1 MGANLIISNGIG
13 DSELYIAAAQNVN
26 KPFNITPQGGQYPCV
41 GNILANRKL
50 ASFWQGMYL
59 DAKVFTDGIGITS
72 MNATEDG
79 AIAVRIPLLLPGPR
93 NGRTLALNYGG
104 ALRRGTPGNNGTFNN
119 NLPHGMQTDAVNLEF
134 IQIYDEAAQ
143 ISKTDMDMVGS
154 NLAILAQYTATTPQ
168 TVAQITDA
176 CVMGT
181 QIGTALK
188 YYKENPA
195 GRSVRFYNSA
205 STTKGYLQGI
215 LNELVSSQVNVRNGY
230 KEGVTKYPLEKSCIV
245 MRNSLWDK
253 FMTIDN
259 GAIVNSDISSK
270 MMINGN
276 FSEDGKKLLGDCI
289 MGQYHGVYIKV
300 VPDEYWMLAAAYCGV
315 DKSDLQ
321 YWDKVSAYICN
332 AAGTYHGM
340 ASVTTEVDKAPTTSI
355 GFIARNDWRWGTAVA
370 RKSSITILYDGAE
383 QSFTNPITD
392 TIFESEGM
400 VVQPRDTEA
409 VIASYY
415 DEEDIT
421 SSFQAVAVSN
431 KVTECTF
438 TLTDSLSADIKDAE
452 VTVISKGAVVS
463 VSNNGDSTYS
473 FNLERGATAKVI
485 IEAEGY
491 DTETVSVAVTDTD
504 EATFT
509 KTVTLTASGD

>member
-1 MGANLIISNGIG
+1 MGTNLIISNGIS

-26 KPFNITPQGGQYPCV
+26 KPFNITTQGGQYPCV

-59 DAKVFTDGIGITS
+59 DAKVFADGIGITS

-104 ALRRGTPGNNGTFNN
+104 ALKRGTPGNSGTFNN

-134 IQIYDEAAQ
+134 IQVYDEAAQ

-168 TVAQITDA
+168 TVAQITDG

-195 GRSVRFYNSA
+195 GRSVRFYDSSA
-205 STTKGYLQGI
+205 TTKGYLQGI
-215 LNELVSSQVNVRNGY
+215 LNELISSQTNVRNGY
-230 KEGVTKYPLEKSCIV
+230 KEGVTKYPLEKSCII

-300 VPDEYWMLAAAYCGV
+300 VPDEYWLLAAAFCGV
-315 DKSDLQ
+315 DKSNLQ
-321 YWDKVSAYICN
+321 YWNKVSAYICN

-340 ASVTTEVDKAPTTSI
+340 ASVTTEIDKAPTTSI

-383 QSFTNPITD
+383 GSFTNPITG
-392 TIFESEGM
+392 TIFENEGT

-409 VIASYY
+409 VIADYY
-415 DEEDIT
+415 DEEDIS
-421 SSFQAVAVSN
+421 SSFQAIAVSN
-431 KVTECTF
+431 NVTECTL
-438 TLTDSLSADIKDAE
+438 TLKDSSTNAVKNAAL
-452 VTVISKGAVVS
+452 TVISNGAIVS
-463 VSNNGDSTYS
+463 TSNNGDGTYS
-473 FNLERGATAKVI
+473 FNLGRGTTAKVV
-485 IEAEGY
+485 IEAEGF
-491 DTETVSVAVTDTD
+491 DVAIESIATTDTD
-504 EATFT
+504 EATFA
-509 KTVTLTASGD
+509 KTVNLTSAS